1 MGTRTTDLTSH
12 GAAMSKF
19 DGIQRDALTA
29 ILGTPLNNQSYQQ
42 SCLPVSLGGLGV
54 KQSQDHAT
62 SAFCA
67 SVIGSVKLITRIIGG
82 CGEAAPDGEA
92 EVEAVL
98 EDGDARGDET
108 GRGTETRHGDKAGR
122 GDETGRGDEAVL
134 GAETQP
140 SDEDGDEAEA
150 AHGSEEWVAAR
161 LLTPAVIA
169 SLSDRVG
176 EEMSL
181 ELLLAGVSQKH
192 LSRKIDERLQQKLSE
207 SFDSA
212 REKARLAALCQEKCS
227 QYLNCIPMRR
237 LGLHIRSQEFV
248 ALLKYRL
255 GIPLYPVNSKC
266 RTCC

>member
-12 GAAMSKF
+12 GAALSKF

-29 ILGTPLNNQSYQQ
+29 IIGTPLNNQSYQQ

-67 SVIGSVKLITRIIGG
+67 SVIGSVKLITRIIRG

-98 EDGDARGDET
+98 EDGDARGVQT
-108 GRGTETRHGDKAGR
+108 GS
-122 GDETGRGDEAVL
+122 GDEAGRGDEAVL
-134 GAETQP
+134 GAEAQP
-140 SDEDGDEAEA
+140 SDEDGAEDEA
-150 AHGSEEWVAAR
+150 AHGSEDWVAAR
-161 LLTPAVIA
+161 LLTPAVLA
-169 SLSDRVG
+169 ALSDCIG

-181 ELLLAGVSQKH
+181 ALLLAGGVTQKQ
-192 LSRKIDERLQQKLSE
+192 LSRKIDERLQKQLSE

-212 REKARLAALCQEKCS
+212 REKA
-227 QYLNCIPMRR
+227 
-237 LGLHIRSQEFV
+237 
-248 ALLKYRL
+248 
-255 GIPLYPVNSKC
+255 
-266 RTCC
+266 